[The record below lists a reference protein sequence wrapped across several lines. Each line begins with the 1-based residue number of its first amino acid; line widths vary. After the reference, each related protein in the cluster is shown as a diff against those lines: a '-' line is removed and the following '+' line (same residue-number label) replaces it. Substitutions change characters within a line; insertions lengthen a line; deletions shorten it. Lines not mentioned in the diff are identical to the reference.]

1 LKLKGIIKKKDE
13 MKEARDL
20 SIEDRTYVCI
30 GTYANGKFAP
40 WVMTFGPDYK
50 SVTMWDVIK
59 HETYVL

>member
-1 LKLKGIIKKKDE
+1 

-30 GTYANGKFAP
+30 GTYAGGKFAA

-50 SVTMWDVIK
+50 SVTMWDVINH
-59 HETYVL
+59 HEPYVLEKRVKED